1 MTKKQLHARQTLFQ
15 DIYQSEGALFDTV
28 KTSLKT
34 NSQSVEKNVTVP
46 KNAKRDPLGVFIN
59 LLGAKKYKAE
69 TLRRHKTKL
78 QEKVS

>member
-46 KNAKRDPLGVFIN
+46 KNAKKGPSGRFYQPVGC
-59 LLGAKKYKAE
+59 KKI
-69 TLRRHKTKL
+69 
-78 QEKVS
+78 